1 MRIKRSKIRRLK
13 EAAKVREENERLRK
27 VREEQAELA
36 RQKDLRLQEEA
47 AARELKKEADR
58 KAWFDKVAA
67 DQAAR
72 QAKNVESRK
81 EEFDQSAE
89 DERRAERQQK
99 ELEDRQRKRAEDD
112 RLRRLK
118 ELEERNKI
126 LKRQVDEKRKR
137 EMDRRSHDSRYVAIA
152 KQEIVEYESRIR
164 KEKME
169 KRRKQQEYQEM
180 LRQQIAGGG
189 GGVDKHVTSM
199 TEGER
204 QLNREKLHMIH
215 NDPELMNTL
224 LNRIKYG
231 SPKKKKPED
240 EYEDEL

>member
-1 MRIKRSKIRRLK
+1 MQPFIKQFIR
-13 EAAKVREENERLRK
+13 NIHGS
-27 VREEQAELA
+27 
-36 RQKDLRLQEEA
+36 
-47 AARELKKEADR
+47 DR

-99 ELEDRQRKRAEDD
+99 ELEEKQRKRAEED

-118 ELEERNKI
+118 EMEERNKI

-137 EMDRRSHDSRYVAIA
+137 EMDRRSQDSKYVAIA
-152 KQEIVEYESRIR
+152 KQEIVKYETRLR
-164 KEKME
+164 KEKMQ

-180 LRQQIAGGG
+180 LRQQIASGG

-204 QLNREKLHMIH
+204 QLNREKLQMIH
-215 NDPELMNTL
+215 NDPDLMNTL

-231 SPKKKKPED
+231 SPNKKKPAGDED
-240 EYEDEL
+240 YEDDL